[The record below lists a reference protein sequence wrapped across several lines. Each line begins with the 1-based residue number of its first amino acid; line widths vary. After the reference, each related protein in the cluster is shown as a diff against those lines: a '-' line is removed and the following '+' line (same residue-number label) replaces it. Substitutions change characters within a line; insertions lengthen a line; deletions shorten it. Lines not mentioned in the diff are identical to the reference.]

1 MERLSAANEG
11 NLTMTGLRILLLGS
25 LLVFLGCEKD
35 QKSRLYREASES
47 PSGQDGLP
55 QSKDGLPQN
64 KAKVQDRAVFG
75 SEQAANAQLPNARNG
90 EVQQPEAQPRKIV
103 YTATLELLVDDLDKV
118 EQELTQLVAQENGY
132 IAKSE
137 LHGSTGAPR
146 WGQWTVRIPVDHYGA
161 FKDAAVKL
169 GEMRRATSDSDDITD
184 RYYDLKAHLKNDQV
198 EEEGLRKLLLEKSAG
213 GKLEDILAVRRE
225 LRTVRGQIEQQQ
237 GQMQRWDK
245 ETALA
250 TITLNIHDRK
260 DYVPPASPGL
270 QASIGRTFEGSLSAL
285 QTFGR
290 GLILTV
296 VALAPWLPVLAL
308 VIVPSW
314 VWLRRVRTKR
324 ETGVVQAP

>member
-1 MERLSAANEG
+1 MEHAILRGFEG
-11 NLTMTGLRILLLGS
+11 RFTMTGLRFLPSI
-25 LLVFLGCEKD
+25 VFLICIGCGGETNPRPFQDAK
-35 QKSRLYREASES
+35 KSSLE
-47 PSGQDGLP
+47 Q
-55 QSKDGLPQN
+55 DGLPQN
-64 KAKVQDRAVFG
+64 KAKAQDRAVNALG
-75 SEQAANAQLPNARNG
+75 SENAANALQEEA
-90 EVQQPEAQPRKIV
+90 QPHHDQPRKIV
-103 YTATLELLVDDLDKV
+103 YTAMLELLVDDLDKV

-137 LHGSTGAPR
+137 LHGSPGTPR
-146 WGQWTVRIPVDHYGA
+146 WGQWTVRIPVDHFGS
-161 FKDAAVKL
+161 FREAAVKL
-169 GEMRRATSDSDDITD
+169 GELRRATSDSDDITD
-184 RYYDLKAHLKNDQV
+184 KYYDLKAHLKNDQV
-198 EEEGLRKLLLEKSAG
+198 EEEGLRKLLLEKSTG

-260 DYVPPASPGL
+260 DYVPPLSPGL

-290 GLILTV
+290 GLILTI

-314 VWLRRVRTKR
+314 LGIRRLRTKR
-324 ETGVVQAP
+324 ASGAA

>member
-1 MERLSAANEG
+1 
-11 NLTMTGLRILLLGS
+11 MTGVRFLFLAGLLLC
-25 LLVFLGCEKD
+25 FGCEKD
-35 QKSRLYREASES
+35 QKARLFRDSSEN

-55 QSKDGLPQN
+55 QAKSKAQN
-64 KAKVQDRAVFG
+64 RAVFG
-75 SEQAANAQLPNARNG
+75 LEKEAAPQEPDARQGEAEQPQAQS
-90 EVQQPEAQPRKIV
+90 RKII
-103 YTATLELLVDDLDKV
+103 YKSMLELLVDDLDEV

-137 LHGSTGAPR
+137 LHGSTGTPR
-146 WGQWTVRIPVDHYGA
+146 WGQWTVRIPVDHYDA
-161 FKDAAVKL
+161 FKGAAVKL

-184 RYYDLKAHLKNDQV
+184 RFYDLKAHLKNDQV

-237 GQMQRWDK
+237 GQVQRWDK

-308 VIVPSW
+308 IIVPSW
-314 VWLRRVRTKR
+314 IWLRRARSKQA
-324 ETGVVQAP
+324 TGVAQAP